1 MILGGITWF
10 WREKN
15 GGGGGSV
22 VTENPKGG
30 IDENFVGKGIAK
42 IIKIY

>member
-10 WREKN
+10 WREKT
-15 GGGGGSV
+15 GGGGSAI
-22 VTENPKGG
+22 TENPKGG
-30 IDENFVGKGIAK
+30 IDENFVGEGIAK